1 MPDSIYY
8 CTKENN
14 NCHKCEECKRYV
26 ESDAH
31 TCKVPLYKSACTSS
45 NKRILFIKREDNITE
60 DKESDSTEQ
69 TN

>member
-1 MPDSIYY
+1 MPDLIYY

-14 NCHKCEECKRYV
+14 DCPKCKECKRYV

-31 TCKVPLYKSACTSS
+31 TCKAPLYKSACTFN
-45 NKRILFIKREDNITE
+45 NKRILFIKREDNNTE

-69 TN
+69 TS

>member
-1 MPDSIYY
+1 MLDSIYY

-14 NCHKCEECKRYV
+14 DCPKREECKRYV
-26 ESDAH
+26 ELDAH
-31 TCKVPLYKSACTSS
+31 TCKAPLYKSACTSS
-45 NKRILFIKREDNITE
+45 NKRILFIKREDNNTE

>member
-1 MPDSIYY
+1 MSDSIYY

-14 NCHKCEECKRYV
+14 DCFKREECKRYV

-31 TCKVPLYKSACTSS
+31 DCKAPLYKLVCTFN
-45 NKRILFIKREDNITE
+45 NKRILFIEREDNNTE

-69 TN
+69 TT